1 MLRTST
7 WRALLLLLAMAST
20 AMLSAADAVVRIDPA
35 VEAGTSQLRLGLTH
49 THAGLDANGAH
60 DAAVKRATELL
71 RGVAAYQNTHIMG
84 WGVGSPMPKAGS
96 YSWATLDA
104 RMKFMPTLGGESVI
118 TLCTCPGWMKASGK
132 DWEMEEAPA
141 PEHYDAFAALCVE
154 VAKRYPQV
162 RYYQVWNEFK
172 GFWSKAK
179 NNWDAEAYTTLYNKV
194 YDALK
199 KHDPKLNVGGFYLVV
214 QGTGSKKQG
223 TDTHEP
229 WSEKDRELLKYWL
242 KNKHGADFICVD
254 RGIHDFHDKNKYTLD
269 ELMALTPLFG
279 KVVREIHELSD
290 LPVWWAEYYGA
301 GTETPETDAAQY
313 ASIYIHMVRSGTAVG
328 LLWNPVD
335 GEAGCGLVTPLRD
348 ENGGAA
354 MPHLAAFKAIN
365 EHFGRGTP
373 LVKAESSAPQVEVL
387 ATKAKTLLV
396 NKSAAKIGIDLNGRK
411 TELAPYE
418 VRLMETIV
426 KP

>member
-1 MLRTST
+1 MVRMPM
-7 WRALLLLLAMAST
+7 WCAAQLLLLLVSST
-20 AMLSAADAVVRIDPA
+20 VLSAADATVKIDPS

-49 THAGLDANGAH
+49 THAGLDAQGANE
-60 DAAVKRATELL
+60 AAVKRATELL
-71 RGVAAYQNTHIMG
+71 RGVSAFQNTHIMG
-84 WGVGSPMPKAGS
+84 WGVGSPMPKADS
-96 YSWATLDA
+96 YNWASLDQ

-118 TLCTCPGWMKASGK
+118 TLCTCPGWMKKSGK
-132 DWEMEEAPA
+132 DWEMEEAPTA
-141 PEHYDAFAALCVE
+141 EHYDAFAALCVE

-172 GFWSKAK
+172 GLWNRAK
-179 NNWDAEAYTTLYNKV
+179 NNWDVEAYTTLYNKV

-199 KHDPKLNVGGFYLVV
+199 KHDSKLNVGGFYLVV
-214 QGTGSKKQG
+214 QGTGSNKPG
-223 TDTHEP
+223 NDTHEP

-254 RGIHDFHDKNKYTLD
+254 RGIQDFHDKNKYTLD

-279 KVVREIHELSD
+279 KAVREIHELSD

-313 ASIYIHMVRSGTAVG
+313 ASIYIHMVRSGTAAG

-348 ENGGAA
+348 ANGGAA
-354 MPHLAAFKAIN
+354 LPHLAAFRAIN
-365 EHFGRGTP
+365 EHFGRGTV
-373 LVKAESSAPQVEVL
+373 LVKAESSLPMVEVL

-396 NKSAAKIGIDLNGRK
+396 NKSAVKVQVDLNGTK

-418 VRLMETIV
+418 VRLMDTPA
-426 KP
+426 K